1 MISPLIEQMFA
12 EIFCVNLRDLRE
24 TKFKLLFIMKKEAIK
39 LWPELEWIKDKDL
52 REKTTKTWQLALERS
67 VLTPDDLKK
76 IPFTLLCGPDLKV
89 TFMDHKRSVVH
100 IARDAG
106 NTINGMYKG
115 ELTCNMDVV
124 IAGAILADV
133 GKLIEYV
140 LDENGKA
147 IQGVYGKYLRHPFS
161 GVSLAEECGVPAE
174 VCHIIATHAGEGN
187 MVKRTTEAY
196 VVHHADFMTF
206 LPFKERL
213 TV

>member
-1 MISPLIEQMFA
+1 M
-12 EIFCVNLRDLRE
+12 N
-24 TKFKLLFIMKKEAIK
+24 KEVLA
-39 LWPELEWIKDKDL
+39 LWPELEWIKDNDL
-52 REKTTKTWQLALERS
+52 RERTAKTWELALERS
-67 VLTPDDLKK
+67 VLTPDDLNR

-106 NTINGMYKG
+106 QKINDMYKG
-115 ELTCNMDVV
+115 ELTADMDVL

-133 GKLIEYV
+133 GKLLEYV
-140 LDENGKA
+140 LDDNGKA
-147 IQGVYGKYLRHPFS
+147 VQGTYGKYLRHPFS
-161 GVSLAEECGVPAE
+161 GVSIAEECGVPAE

-196 VVHHADFMTF
+196 IVHHADFMTF

-213 TV
+213 IV